1 MSEEQPQHP
10 DYRRAR
16 CRFVEASRKVGSV
29 RRDLREDHVAKGVG
43 PKRVRRGSGRLY
55 RGARSPVSARPL
67 PVRGL
72 G

>member
-29 RRDLREDHVAKGVG
+29 RCDLREDHVAKGVG
-43 PKRVRRGSGRLY
+43 PKRVRRAPVGSTVEL
-55 RGARSPVSARPL
+55 ARPC
-67 PVRGL
+67 PPGRSRFEG
-72 G
+72 